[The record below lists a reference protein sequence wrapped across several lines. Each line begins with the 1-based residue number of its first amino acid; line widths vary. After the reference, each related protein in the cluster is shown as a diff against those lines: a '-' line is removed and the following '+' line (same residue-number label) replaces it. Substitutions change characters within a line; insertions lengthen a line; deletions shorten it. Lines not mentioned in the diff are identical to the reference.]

1 MSAVSAPLQALRARL
16 AHRTDSEHGQAFV
29 RLAMLCVV
37 LGYLLAVVD
46 GKPGYAQPL
55 SLSLAFLSLEFVVA
69 LTIIGWLL
77 WKPRASNPR
86 RVLGML
92 SDYSLMGV
100 GLHLLGEYGAPL
112 YVILL
117 WVTVGNGLRYGPGF
131 LYLAIGFAFATF
143 LSAAM
148 LPTPYW
154 QENAWLGWALLA
166 GLVAIP
172 LYLSSLLK
180 ALVRATEAARTANEA
195 KSRFLANMSH
205 EFRTPLNGIVGMADV
220 LMTTPL
226 SGEQRDSAQVIQ
238 TSAHALQALVD
249 DVLDLSAI
257 EAGKF
262 KHERAD
268 FTLPE
273 LLKAVHSMLQQSAL
287 AKGLTFEVKVEPDV
301 PTRLHGDANH
311 LRQILINLLSNAI
324 KFTESGRVVLVAQL
338 LSSNAED
345 VSLRFSVRD
354 TGIGIPADRLDTLF
368 DAFEQV
374 ESGHNRKFGG
384 TGLGTTISKALA
396 ELMGGRIGVESTPGV
411 GSHFWVDLPFQA
423 LPAQAAGEGASNV
436 IAFSD
441 PFIRHRARVRPL
453 RILVADDQPANLM
466 VMRRLLEKAGH
477 KPQMVDDG
485 EDVLNAVETQRFD
498 AVVIDLHMPGMTGLD
513 VLKQARFMEAGARRT
528 PFIVV
533 SADATTEARASCER
547 AGAFAFLTKPVVVDR
562 LLECL
567 AEAAEGMPAS
577 GNAAAEARSRRPV
590 DVQDGVIA
598 DGILE
603 ELRQMGLGDAFVTRF
618 LAECASDARRSV
630 SQLDEYGE
638 RKDWDGFRDA
648 CHALKGASGNMGA
661 VRVAESASEAMRI
674 PSERLAREWRVIGNR
689 LRQQLEQAL
698 SALRENGSLAAG
710 DAGQDSSGA

>member
-1 MSAVSAPLQALRARL
+1 MIAVPGPLQALRARL
-16 AHRTDSEHGQAFV
+16 VHRTDSEHGQAFV
-29 RLAMLCVV
+29 RLVMLFVV

-46 GKPGYAQPL
+46 GKPAFERPL

-69 LTIIGWLL
+69 LVIIGWLL
-77 WKPRASNPR
+77 GRPRASNPR

-131 LYLAIGFAFATF
+131 LYLAIGFAFTTF
-143 LSAAM
+143 LSSAM
-148 LPTPYW
+148 LTTPYW
-154 QENAWLGWALLA
+154 GENAWLGWALLA

-262 KHERAD
+262 KHERMD
-268 FTLPE
+268 FALPE

-338 LSSNAED
+338 LSSEAD
-345 VSLRFSVRD
+345 GVSLRFSVRD

-384 TGLGTTISKALA
+384 TGLGTTISKALS

-423 LPAQAAGEGASNV
+423 LAAQPAGEGASNV

-485 EDVLNAVETQRFD
+485 EDVLNAIETQRFD
-498 AVVIDLHMPGMTGLD
+498 AVIIDLHMPGMTGLD

-567 AEAAEGMPAS
+567 AEAADGTPATA
-577 GNAAAEARSRRPV
+577 GAAADTRGRRPMEAP
-590 DVQDGVIA
+590 DGIIA
-598 DGILE
+598 EGILE

-630 SQLDEYGE
+630 SQLDEHGE

-661 VRVAESASEAMRI
+661 VRLAESASEAMRI
-674 PSERLAREWRVIGNR
+674 PSERLVREWRVIGNR

-710 DAGQDSSGA
+710 EAGQDSSGA